1 MRGDPETF
9 LSRGHRE
16 FLRERAAADF
26 LRSDYN
32 KGSADHLDK
41 AAGFYPSIPPPAF
54 DVPPLTLDPDTRR
67 PSSTTHM
74 LSQSTASAPP
84 PSTNTLPSHNS
95 LPPGHAHSQLPPT
108 STTSTMVGGGVNH
121 PNVTQQSQQ
130 HQDEYDKHHSK
141 ADHDRK
147 ATKGE

>member
-1 MRGDPETF
+1 MVPTFKTF
-9 LSRGHRE
+9 LFFRE

-26 LRSDYN
+26 LRADYN

-74 LSQSTASAPP
+74 LSQSTTSAPP
-84 PSTNTLPSHNS
+84 TGNSSMPTHSTLPPSHT
-95 LPPGHAHSQLPPT
+95 HSQMPPT
-108 STTSTMVGGGVNH
+108 STTNTMGGGVNH
-121 PNVTQQSQQ
+121 PNVTQPTQP
-130 HQDEYDKHHSK
+130 HQDEYEKHHVK
-141 ADHDRK
+141 VEHERK
-147 ATKGE
+147 ANKGE